1 MSVFY
6 ERPPVFSAAPVKCDP
21 ESWYEVMSVLNFAA
35 DDIKFIT
42 QLETGPRVRVTFDY
56 KGKNIE
62 AVEGTYIVRNPD
74 NEIEVLEWH
83 EFKSR
88 FIPAEQ

>member
-1 MSVFY
+1 MPVFY
-6 ERPPVFSAAPVKCDP
+6 ERPPVFSAAPAKRDP
-21 ESWYEVMSVLNFAA
+21 ESWDEVMSVLNFAA

-42 QLETGPRVRVTFDY
+42 QFETVPRVRVTFNY
-56 KGKNIE
+56 KGETVEAIE
-62 AVEGTYIVRNPD
+62 GNYVVRNPN